1 MEKKITLT
9 FTAGLL
15 FVVSVAAQS
24 PKAPPPAASAGL
36 LNDWL
41 REQNSA
47 FASWDLGGQIR
58 ARFESKSGYAVPGV
72 AGAVDF
78 AKTTPDNDYWLVRE
92 KLHVGWKPVDWLNLY
107 AEARD
112 SSSWNDKRV
121 PETEEDV
128 FDLHQAYVSLGNA
141 KKFPVTA
148 KIGRQELIYGD
159 ERLLGAS
166 DWGNLGRV
174 FDAAKLR
181 YENNSLSVDFFAGRV
196 VIPRDDRFNTA
207 NDYDWL
213 SGVYASTKTLI
224 PKQETQLYFLARN
237 VSQKSPSAFPATPPA
252 LVAPATARDIYT
264 LGLRF
269 KSLPG
274 QFGGWDYDAELAG
287 QFGNFYDAALTNRL
301 DQQALAAHVAGG
313 YTWKDASWSPRV
325 GLEYNYSSGDSDS
338 NDGKHET
345 FDNLFPTNH
354 KFYGFMDFA
363 SWQNIHDV
371 RLTTSAK
378 PLKGLTLTADY
389 HLFWLADTADY
400 FYGVTGAARKT
411 GGYGLKPANA
421 NFVGS
426 ELDLVA
432 SYQIKT
438 CGVAQVGYGHF
449 FRGGYVKDSLAASK
463 DADWFYLQAVFNF

>member
-41 REQNSA
+41 REQNSE

-196 VIPRDDRFNTA
+196 VIPRDDQFNTV

-213 SGVYASTKTLI
+213 SGVYAS
-224 PKQETQLYFLARN
+224 
-237 VSQKSPSAFPATPPA
+237 
-252 LVAPATARDIYT
+252 
-264 LGLRF
+264 
-269 KSLPG
+269 
-274 QFGGWDYDAELAG
+274 
-287 QFGNFYDAALTNRL
+287 
-301 DQQALAAHVAGG
+301 
-313 YTWKDASWSPRV
+313 
-325 GLEYNYSSGDSDS
+325 
-338 NDGKHET
+338 
-345 FDNLFPTNH
+345 
-354 KFYGFMDFA
+354 
-363 SWQNIHDV
+363 
-371 RLTTSAK
+371 
-378 PLKGLTLTADY
+378 
-389 HLFWLADTADY
+389 
-400 FYGVTGAARKT
+400 
-411 GGYGLKPANA
+411 
-421 NFVGS
+421 
-426 ELDLVA
+426 
-432 SYQIKT
+432 
-438 CGVAQVGYGHF
+438 
-449 FRGGYVKDSLAASK
+449 
-463 DADWFYLQAVFNF
+463 

>member
-15 FVVSVAAQS
+15 FAVSVAAES
-24 PKAPPPAASAGL
+24 PKAPAPAASAGH

-41 REQNSA
+41 RAQKSE
-47 FASWDLGGQIR
+47 FARWDLGGQVR

-78 AKTTPDNDYWLVRE
+78 AKTTPENDYWLLRE
-92 KLHVGWKPVDWLNLY
+92 KLHVGWKPVDWVNLY

-121 PETEEDV
+121 PEPEEDV
-128 FDLHQAYVSLGNA
+128 FDLHQAYVGLGNT

-148 KIGRQELIYGD
+148 KVGRQELIYGD

-181 YENNSLSVDFFAGRV
+181 YENNSLSVDLFAGRV

-252 LVAPATARDIYT
+252 LVTPATARDIHT

-274 QFGGWDYDAELAG
+274 QFGGWDYDAELAA

-313 YTWKDASWSPRV
+313 YTWKDAAWSPRA
-325 GLEYNYSSGDSDS
+325 GLEYNFSSGDS
-338 NDGKHET
+338 NPTDGKHET

-354 KFYGFMDFA
+354 KFYGVMDFV

-389 HLFWLADTADY
+389 HLFWLADAADY
-400 FYGVTGAARKT
+400 FYGVSGAARKT
-411 GGYGLKPANA
+411 GGYGLKPGNDSFA
-421 NFVGS
+421 GS
-426 ELDLVA
+426 ELDVVA

-438 CGVAQVGYGHF
+438 FGVAQVGYGHF

-463 DADWFYLQAVFNF
+463 DADWFYMQAVFNF